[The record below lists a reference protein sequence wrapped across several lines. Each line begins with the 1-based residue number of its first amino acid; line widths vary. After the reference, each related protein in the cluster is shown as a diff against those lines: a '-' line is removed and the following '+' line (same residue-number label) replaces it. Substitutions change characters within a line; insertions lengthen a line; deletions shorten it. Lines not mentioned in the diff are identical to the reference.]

1 MPPPLQSDEMI
12 RRMCPQNH
20 PPPLTKLYN
29 IAPSTTPRY
38 LEVLPSLK
46 PAPYNVVSPAIMNDM
61 AKSLIPSRTSNVKA
75 LMKAQEEV
83 LNIYS
88 KPVNKLAM
96 SEVEKAEDLPQG
108 IPLPAFKTP
117 AYDSSYKMQDVRPM
131 TFPPRVLPRGQKQEV
146 DVAPYLRGSHLP
158 Q

>member
-12 RRMCPQNH
+12 RNMCPQNH

-38 LEVLPSLK
+38 LEVLPALK

-61 AKSLIPSRTSNVKA
+61 AKSLIPSRTSNIKA

-88 KPVNKLAM
+88 KPTNTTAM
-96 SEVEKAEDLPQG
+96 KQVEEAEVYP
-108 IPLPAFKTP
+108 T
-117 AYDSSYKMQDVRPM
+117 
-131 TFPPRVLPRGQKQEV
+131 TN
-146 DVAPYLRGSHLP
+146 LRGANEEILNLA